1 MVGLVDRMRDLAT
14 HNRDDDTRT
23 SKRDKAS
30 LRTAFRSIL
39 ASVEGSGAKADKV
52 GGSHQRWIF
61 LSLTDRMGLCHRGLD
76 REAYLPVPNCT
87 VPQR

>member
-1 MVGLVDRMRDLAT
+1 MVDLVDRMRDLAT

-52 GGSHQRWIF
+52 GGSR
-61 LSLTDRMGLCHRGLD
+61 LSPAGITPLD
-76 REAYLPVPNCT
+76 LPHPSRQDG
-87 VPQR
+87 PL